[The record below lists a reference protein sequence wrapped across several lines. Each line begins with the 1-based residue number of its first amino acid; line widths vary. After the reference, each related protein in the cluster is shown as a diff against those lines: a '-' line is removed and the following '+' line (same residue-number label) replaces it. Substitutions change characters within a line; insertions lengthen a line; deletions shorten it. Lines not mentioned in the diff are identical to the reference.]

1 MEARDAETVPALL
14 CIRQLEAYYGRIRAL
29 KQVSLDVPE
38 GSVVA
43 LLGANGAGKTTTLR
57 VISGLL
63 RPTRGSVEFERRP
76 IARLS
81 AEQLVRAG
89 IAHVPEGRQL
99 FPGLTVREHLRLG
112 AYTRRD
118 ARAISADLERVLH
131 YFPRLA
137 ERLGQLA
144 GTLSGGEQQM
154 LAIGRALMTRP
165 RLLLLDEPSLGLAPR
180 LITEIFRIIAEIRA
194 AGTTVLLVEQNV
206 HMALGIA
213 DFGYLLENGRVVLS
227 GDSAT
232 LRQRKEVQHA
242 YLGG

>member
-1 MEARDAETVPALL
+1 MDTSNVDAAPALL
-14 CIRQLEAYYGRIRAL
+14 SIRQLEAHYGRIRAL
-29 KQVSLDVPE
+29 KEVNLDVPE
-38 GSVVA
+38 GSVVT
-43 LLGANGAGKTTTLR
+43 LLGSNGAGKTTTLR
-57 VISGLL
+57 VVSGLL
-63 RPTRGSVEFERRP
+63 RPTGGSVVFDRRP
-76 IARLS
+76 TARLS

-118 ARAISADLERVLH
+118 ARAINADLERVLH

-137 ERLGQLA
+137 ERIGQVA

-180 LITEIFRIIAEIRA
+180 LIKEIFRIIAEIRA
-194 AGTTVLLVEQNV
+194 AGATVLLVEQNV

-213 DFGYLLENGRVVLS
+213 DYGYLLENGRVVLS
-227 GDSAT
+227 GDSAA

-242 YLGG
+242 YLGR